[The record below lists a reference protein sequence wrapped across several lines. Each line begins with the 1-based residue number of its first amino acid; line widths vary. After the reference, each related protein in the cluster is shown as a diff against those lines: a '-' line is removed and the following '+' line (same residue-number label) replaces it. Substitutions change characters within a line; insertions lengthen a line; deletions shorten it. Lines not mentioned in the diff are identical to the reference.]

1 MDETHSF
8 FYMISVIAKKINL
21 FLRNEMGMVT
31 VVLAY
36 AFIFFNL
43 PAAAQKSI
51 DTPGISKSTGIV
63 PNVFTEAHGDLLES
77 KLREEAILRFALFQL
92 PHTRNEWDKYKSKL
106 KHDLIKRTGALVHQD
121 LPLNLIET
129 GSLRMKG
136 YTIKNIAFQ
145 TRPGIYA
152 TANLYIPDGDGKFPA
167 VIVMMGHSLEGRLYD
182 KYQAIGITLALNGYV
197 SLCIDPWGSG
207 ERTTIHGVF
216 EDHGDENN
224 LGIALMDIGEPLIGM
239 LITDNIRGVDLLC
252 SLPYVDARKI
262 GATGA
267 SGGGNQTMWLTAM
280 DERIKAA
287 VPVVSAGTFEAYIM
301 RTPCICEVLVD
312 GLTFTEE
319 SAVLALVAPR
329 AIKMCNH
336 FKDDLAAFHPREML
350 RSYNEAKPVF
360 ELLGAGNN
368 IAYQTFDLT
377 HGYWPEDR
385 ETMLG
390 WFNLY
395 LKGIGNGNPVKEISF
410 NTLPIEQLMV
420 YAKGKRDAHVITT
433 EEYCKQRGNE
443 LKTVFLHTNSFDITA
458 KRNELRKILRVN
470 EEPVLKKVHEYAPAN
485 RWQRFALQT
494 DDKLIPVVVYAPAEN
509 SNQFMILSNMD
520 EKENISADFL
530 DSLIKKG
537 SGLAVVDLSGTGETS
552 SVALCSNDSIGRL
565 RTLTKSSLW
574 LGKTVMGEWVKELE
588 VVTQFIRKKYK
599 ETKLSLIGSKEAGL
613 AGLFLAALKQ
623 NIDDVTLQSVPVSYL
638 FDNRKSIEYFSTAI
652 HLPGLL
658 NWGDVSLVAALS
670 GTNVTFINPV
680 SVSGYTVDGERLK
693 EYKAEFDHVKKT
705 CREDN
710 NTMFK

>member
-1 MDETHSF
+1 
-8 FYMISVIAKKINL
+8 K
-21 FLRNEMGMVT
+21 
-31 VVLAY
+31 
-36 AFIFFNL
+36 
-43 PAAAQKSI
+43 
-51 DTPGISKSTGIV
+51 
-63 PNVFTEAHGDLLES
+63 
-77 KLREEAILRFALFQL
+77 
-92 PHTRNEWDKYKSKL
+92 
-106 KHDLIKRTGALVHQD
+106 TGALMHQD
-121 LPLNLIET
+121 LPLNMIET
-129 GSLRMKG
+129 GSLKMKG
-136 YTIKNIAFQ
+136 YTVKNIAFQ

-152 TANLYIPDGDGKFPA
+152 TANLYIPDGDGTFPS

-182 KYQAIGITLALNGYV
+182 KYQAVGITLALNGYV

-252 SLPYVDARKI
+252 SLPYVDTSKI

-336 FKDDLAAFHPREML
+336 LKDDLATFHPREML
-350 RSYNEAKPVF
+350 RSYNDAKPVF
-360 ELLGAGNN
+360 ELAGAGNN

-420 YAKGKRDAHVITT
+420 YAKGKRDAHVVTT
-433 EEYCKQRGNE
+433 EEYCKQRG
-443 LKTVFLHTNSFDITA
+443 S
-458 KRNELRKILRVN
+458 ELR
-470 EEPVLKKVHEYAPAN
+470 
-485 RWQRFALQT
+485 T
-494 DDKLIPVVVYAPAEN
+494 
-509 SNQFMILSNMD
+509 
-520 EKENISADFL
+520 
-530 DSLIKKG
+530 
-537 SGLAVVDLSGTGETS
+537 
-552 SVALCSNDSIGRL
+552 
-565 RTLTKSSLW
+565 
-574 LGKTVMGEWVKELE
+574 
-588 VVTQFIRKKYK
+588 
-599 ETKLSLIGSKEAGL
+599 
-613 AGLFLAALKQ
+613 
-623 NIDDVTLQSVPVSYL
+623 
-638 FDNRKSIEYFSTAI
+638 
-652 HLPGLL
+652 
-658 NWGDVSLVAALS
+658 
-670 GTNVTFINPV
+670 
-680 SVSGYTVDGERLK
+680 
-693 EYKAEFDHVKKT
+693 
-705 CREDN
+705 
-710 NTMFK
+710 

>member
-8 FYMISVIAKKINL
+8 FYTISVIAKKVNS
-21 FLRNEMGMVT
+21 FLRNEMGKFT
-31 VVLAY
+31 SVLAY
-36 AFIFFNL
+36 AFIFFNA
-43 PAAAQKSI
+43 PAVAQNSI
-51 DTPGISKSTGIV
+51 DTSGIGKSTGIL
-63 PNVFTEAHGDLLES
+63 PNVFTEAHGDLVES
-77 KLREEAILRFALFQL
+77 KLRQEAILRFALLQL
-92 PHTRNEWDKYKSKL
+92 PHTENEWDKYKTSL
-106 KHDLIKRTGALVHQD
+106 KNEIIKKTGALVHQD

-136 YTIKNIAFQ
+136 YTVKNIAFQ

-152 TANLYIPDGDGKFPA
+152 TANLYVPDGDGKFPA

-182 KYQAIGITLALNGYV
+182 KYQAVGITLALNGYV

-224 LGIALMDIGEPLIGM
+224 LGFALMDIGESLIGM

-252 SLPYVDARKI
+252 SLPYVDTSKI

-267 SGGGNQTMWLTAM
+267 SGGGNQTMWLSAM

-301 RTPCICEVLVD
+301 RTPCICEVLID

-350 RSYNEAKPVF
+350 RSYNDAKSVF
-360 ELLGAGNN
+360 ELAGAGNN

-410 NTLPIEQLMV
+410 NTLPIDQLMV
-420 YAKGKRDAHVITT
+420 YAKGKRDPRVVTT

-443 LKTVFLHTNSFDITA
+443 LKKAFLHTNSFDTTA

-470 EEPVLKKVHEYAPAN
+470 EEPVLKKVHEYTQAN
-485 RWQRFALQT
+485 GWRRFALET
-494 DDKLIPVVVYAPAEN
+494 DDKLIPVVVYAPKN
-509 SNQFMILSNMD
+509 SKQFVILSNMD
-520 EKENISADFL
+520 EKENISANL
-530 DSLIKKG
+530 IDSVIKKG

-552 SVALCSNDSIGRL
+552 SVTLCSHDTIGRL

-574 LGKTVMGEWVKELE
+574 LGKTVIGEWVKELE
-588 VVTQFIRKKYK
+588 VVTQFIRKEYK
-599 ETKLSLIGSKEAGL
+599 ETKLSLIGNKEAGL
-613 AGLFLAALKQ
+613 AVLFLAALKQ
-623 NIDDVTLQSVPVSYL
+623 NIEDVTLQSAPVSYL
-638 FDNRKSIEYFSTAI
+638 FDNRKSVEYFSTAI

-658 NWGDVSLVAALS
+658 SWGDVSLVAALS
-670 GTNVTFINPV
+670 GRNVTFINPV
-680 SVSGYTVDGERLK
+680 SMSGQKLGDDKLR

-705 CREDN
+705 CGKDG
-710 NTMFK
+710 NTTFQ

>member
-8 FYMISVIAKKINL
+8 FYTISVIAKKVNS
-21 FLRNEMGMVT
+21 FLRNEMGKFT
-31 VVLAY
+31 SVLAY
-36 AFIFFNL
+36 AFIFFNA
-43 PAAAQKSI
+43 PAVAQNSI
-51 DTPGISKSTGIV
+51 DTSGIGKSTGIL
-63 PNVFTEAHGDLLES
+63 PNVFTEAHGDLVES
-77 KLREEAILRFALFQL
+77 KLRQEAILRFALLQL
-92 PHTRNEWDKYKSKL
+92 PHTENEWDKYKTSL
-106 KHDLIKRTGALVHQD
+106 KNEIIKKTGALVHQD

-136 YTIKNIAFQ
+136 YTVKNIAFQ

-152 TANLYIPDGDGKFPA
+152 TANLYVPDGDGKFPA

-182 KYQAIGITLALNGYV
+182 KYQAVGITLALNGYV

-224 LGIALMDIGEPLIGM
+224 LGFALMDIGESLIGM

-252 SLPYVDARKI
+252 SLPYVDTSKI

-267 SGGGNQTMWLTAM
+267 SGGGNQTMWLSAM

-301 RTPCICEVLVD
+301 RTPCICEVLID

-350 RSYNEAKPVF
+350 RSYNDAKSVF
-360 ELLGAGNN
+360 ELAGAGNN

-420 YAKGKRDAHVITT
+420 YAKGKRDAHVVTT
-433 EEYCKQRGNE
+433 EEYCKQRGSE
-443 LKTVFLHTNSFDITA
+443 LRTVFLHTNSFDTTA
-458 KRNELRKILRVN
+458 KRNELRKILRIN
-470 EEPVLKKVHEYAPAN
+470 EEPVLKKVHEYALAN
-485 RWQRFALQT
+485 GWRRFALET
-494 DDKLIPVVVYAPAEN
+494 DDKLIPVVVYAPKN
-509 SNQFMILSNMD
+509 SKQFVILSNMD
-520 EKENISADFL
+520 EKENISANL
-530 DSLIKKG
+530 IDSVIKKG

-552 SVALCSNDSIGRL
+552 SVTLCSHDTIGRL

-574 LGKTVMGEWVKELE
+574 LGKTVIGEWVKELE
-588 VVTQFIRKKYK
+588 VVTQFIRKEYK
-599 ETKLSLIGSKEAGL
+599 ETKLSLIGNKEAGL
-613 AGLFLAALKQ
+613 AVLFLAALKQ
-623 NIDDVTLQSVPVSYL
+623 NIEDVTLQSAPVSYL
-638 FDNRKSIEYFSTAI
+638 FDNRKSVEYFSTAI

-658 NWGDVSLVAALS
+658 SWGDVSLVAALS
-670 GTNVTFINPV
+670 GRNVTFINPV
-680 SVSGYTVDGERLK
+680 SMSGQKLGDDKLR

-705 CREDN
+705 CGKDG
-710 NTMFK
+710 NTTFQ

>member
-1 MDETHSF
+1 MEETHSF
-8 FYMISVIAKKINL
+8 FYTILVIAKKVNS
-21 FLRNEMGMVT
+21 FLRNEMGKFT
-31 VVLAY
+31 SVLAY
-36 AFIFFNL
+36 AFIFFNA
-43 PAAAQKSI
+43 PAVAQNSI
-51 DTPGISKSTGIV
+51 DTSGIGKSTGIL
-63 PNVFTEAHGDLLES
+63 PNVFTEAHGDLVES
-77 KLREEAILRFALFQL
+77 KLREEAILRFALLQL
-92 PHTRNEWDKYKSKL
+92 PHTENEWDKYKTSL
-106 KHDLIKRTGALVHQD
+106 KNEIIKKTGALVHQD

-136 YTIKNIAFQ
+136 YTVKNIAFQ

-152 TANLYIPDGDGKFPA
+152 TANLYVPDGDGKFPA

-182 KYQAIGITLALNGYV
+182 KYQAVGITLALNGYV

-252 SLPYVDARKI
+252 SLPYVDTRKI

-336 FKDDLAAFHPREML
+336 FKDDLAAFNPREML
-350 RSYNEAKPVF
+350 RSYNDAKPVF

-395 LKGIGNGNPVKEISF
+395 LKGTGNGNPVKEISF
-410 NTLPIEQLMV
+410 NTLPIDQLMV
-420 YAKGKRDAHVITT
+420 YAKGKRDPRVVTT

-443 LKTVFLHTNSFDITA
+443 LKKVFLHTNSFDTTA

-470 EEPVLKKVHEYAPAN
+470 EEPVLKKVHEYTQAN
-485 RWQRFALQT
+485 GWRRFALET
-494 DDKLIPVVVYAPAEN
+494 DDKLIPVVVYAPKN
-509 SNQFMILSNMD
+509 SKQFVILSNMD
-520 EKENISADFL
+520 EKENISANL
-530 DSLIKKG
+530 IDSVIKKG

-552 SVALCSNDSIGRL
+552 SVTLCSHDTIGRL
-565 RTLTKSSLW
+565 RTLAKSSLW
-574 LGKTVMGEWVKELE
+574 LGKTVIGEWVKELE
-588 VVTQFIRKKYK
+588 VVTQFIRKEYK
-599 ETKLSLIGSKEAGL
+599 ETKLSLIGNKEAGL
-613 AGLFLAALKQ
+613 AVLFLAALKQ
-623 NIDDVTLQSVPVSYL
+623 NIEDVTLQSAPVSYL
-638 FDNRKSIEYFSTAI
+638 FDNRKSVEYFSTAI

-658 NWGDVSLVAALS
+658 SWGDVSLVAALS
-670 GTNVTFINPV
+670 GRNVTFINPV
-680 SVSGYTVDGERLK
+680 SMSGQKLGDDKLR

-705 CREDN
+705 CGKDG
-710 NTMFK
+710 NTTFQ